1 MLLIKTQK
9 KHIYYIWDIYNK
21 SVVLDKAFFK
31 LYFKKINERLTH
43 VKVVSPL
50 DLPAVHKITCTT
62 EKEYDICIASIFRI
76 F

>member
-1 MLLIKTQK
+1 M
-9 KHIYYIWDIYNK
+9 
-21 SVVLDKAFFK
+21 LDKAFFK

-50 DLPAVHKITCTT
+50 DLPAVQKITCTT
-62 EKEYDICIASIFRI
+62 EKEYDICVASIFRI

>member
-1 MLLIKTQK
+1 M
-9 KHIYYIWDIYNK
+9 
-21 SVVLDKAFFK
+21 LDKAFFK
-31 LYFKKINERLTH
+31 LYVKKINEHLTQ

-50 DLPAVHKITCTT
+50 DLPAVHKINCTT